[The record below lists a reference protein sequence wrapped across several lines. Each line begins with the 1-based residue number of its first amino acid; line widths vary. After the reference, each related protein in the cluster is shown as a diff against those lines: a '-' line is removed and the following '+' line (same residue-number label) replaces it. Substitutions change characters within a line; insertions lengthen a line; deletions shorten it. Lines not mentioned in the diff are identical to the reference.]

1 MNRDEAI
8 AIILKSTIED
18 LSKEER
24 EEILIDWWGIDQDDP
39 EFNNL
44 PETLQSE
51 ILNYDE
57 PQKDI
62 MDKGY
67 SALLLVALRKKYLG
81 VRNDYLSKRV
91 SAILDSNQEVEGLQ
105 EELYSC
111 PCCEFKTL
119 STKGEYDICP
129 VCFWEDDG
137 STDPSY
143 YSSPN
148 HMTLSQARDNFNEFG
163 VVNKS
168 SLQFLELDRLEKF
181 SK

>member
-8 AIILKSTIED
+8 DIILKSTIEN
-18 LSKEER
+18 LSREER
-24 EEILIDWWGIDQDDP
+24 EEILIDWWEIDQNDP
-39 EFNNL
+39 EFKNL
-44 PETLQSE
+44 PEILKSE
-51 ILNYDE
+51 ILNCDE

-62 MDKGY
+62 ADKGY
-67 SALLLVALRKKYLG
+67 SALLLVALRKKYIG
-81 VRNDYLSKRV
+81 VRNDYLSKNV
-91 SAILDSNQEVEGLQ
+91 SAILNSSQVVEGIE

-111 PCCEFKTL
+111 PCCKFKTL

-137 STDPSY
+137 STNPSY

-163 VVNKS
+163 AVNKF